1 MDVEFIHFPIR
12 RFSIFLHCLKKA
24 RDPIKHD
31 ISKNESDG
39 EGFSCTKKSES
50 TIQYRTT
57 WPSFSMLAGIDKVD
71 RALTKNIRAFVKEV
85 PIRVNSLLGCK

>member
-1 MDVEFIHFPIR
+1 MRSTRDYADFRKLSAVPCVSDRFIYT
-12 RFSIFLHCLKKA
+12 A
-24 RDPIKHD
+24 NKHD
-31 ISKNESDG
+31 ISKKESDG

-85 PIRVNSLLGCK
+85 PMDIRGY